1 MYVFFYRNSTIPT
14 ICGGGNMKYFPFI
27 FLLNYIMLPLV
38 RGIRRRNRRLAARRR
53 LRNPNI
59 ITTTEKI
66 LLTNTFT
73 KHFYT
78 LSRRNQYYKKYDTYP
93 K

>member
-1 MYVFFYRNSTIPT
+1 
-14 ICGGGNMKYFPFI
+14 
-27 FLLNYIMLPLV
+27 MLPLV

-53 LRNPNI
+53 LKNPNI

-73 KHFYT
+73 KQFYR
-78 LSRRNQYYKKYDTYP
+78 LSRRNQYYKKYDTHT